1 MASKAVNH
9 VGEVKDGAVSKIN
22 GSMQELQ
29 QSSAV
34 LSSAIKE
41 GVKRV
46 VATVQ
51 TEKTFDKTQLKMKTE
66 LRWPTLH
73 LAIGERRKKTRTR
86 LKQASASF

>member
-46 VATVQ
+46 V
-51 TEKTFDKTQLKMKTE
+51 
-66 LRWPTLH
+66 
-73 LAIGERRKKTRTR
+73 GECREGVKKLTH
-86 LKQASASF
+86 

>member
-46 VATVQ
+46 V
-51 TEKTFDKTQLKMKTE
+51 EKTFDKTQLKMKTE